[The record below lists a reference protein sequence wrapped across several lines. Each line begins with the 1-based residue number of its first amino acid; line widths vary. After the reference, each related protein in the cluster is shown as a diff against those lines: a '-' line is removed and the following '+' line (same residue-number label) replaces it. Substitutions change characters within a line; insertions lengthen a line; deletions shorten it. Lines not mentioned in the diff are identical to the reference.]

1 MIYTPLTVKAMKL
14 SYEAHIGQYDKSG
27 VPYIFHPFHLAEQMS
42 DEFSVCAALLHD
54 TVEDTSVTIEQLE
67 KEFPREVTDAVKLLT
82 HSDDEDYFSYV
93 MRIKTDAVAR
103 KVKLADLEHNSDIS
117 RIEAAGCG
125 VSEKDSQ
132 RLEKYRKAMEILR
145 T

>member
-14 SYEAHIGQYDKSG
+14 AYEAHIGQYDKSG

-82 HSDDEDYFSYV
+82 HSHDEDYFSYV
-93 MRIKTDAVAR
+93 IT
-103 KVKLADLEHNSDIS
+103 IS
-117 RIEAAGCG
+117 FNRTAGI
-125 VSEKDSQ
+125 VFLQFFIQ
-132 RLEKYRKAMEILR
+132 RFEIDKN
-145 T
+145 

>member
-14 SYEAHIGQYDKSG
+14 AYEAHIGQYDKSG
-27 VPYIFHPFHLAEQMS
+27 VPYIFHPFHIAEQMS

-125 VSEKDSQ
+125 VSEEDRQ